1 MLVGQT
7 HRVSVPVSED
17 TIVQIRENSPYQ
29 RTFYFKNWSSVTL
42 SLKIQRYYGGV
53 WTDIGTSFDLG
64 PTGGGSD
71 VVVKNITETE
81 QLRIRGS
88 GGSGSY
94 GADMELDVSYVRFY
108 TDTDNEWTSPV
119 I

>member
-1 MLVGQT
+1 MLVSQT
-7 HRVSVPVSED
+7 HRVSVPVSEA
-17 TIVQIRENSPYQ
+17 TIVQIRESSAFQ
-29 RTFYFKNWSSVTL
+29 RTFYLKNWSSVTL
-42 SLKIQRYYGGV
+42 SLKIQRYVAAV
-53 WTDIGTSFDLG
+53 WTDIGVSFDIG

-71 VVVKNITETE
+71 VVVRNITNTE

-108 TDTDNEWTSPV
+108 TDTDNEWVSP
-119 I
+119 II